1 MAFKI
6 IEFSSM
12 DEYLQWLTRM
22 GERIKVIHMVTQ
34 RDRFSFRN
42 GETRNIATP
51 SYIVT
56 YKEIAPPPPE
66 GDGKLCFS
74 CGVVNAHGFKF
85 CEVCGAPLFKPSARQ
100 DQ

>member
-12 DEYLQWLTRM
+12 DEYLHWLTRM
-22 GERIKVIHMVTQ
+22 GERIKVIHMVTK

-42 GETRNIATP
+42 GEKRSIATP

-56 YKEIAPPPPE
+56 YKEIAPPPHDSE
-66 GDGKLCFS
+66 GKLCS
-74 CGVVNAHGFKF
+74 ACGVLNPHQFKF
-85 CEVCGAPLFKPSARQ
+85 CEVCGAPLFKPTARPKS
-100 DQ
+100 